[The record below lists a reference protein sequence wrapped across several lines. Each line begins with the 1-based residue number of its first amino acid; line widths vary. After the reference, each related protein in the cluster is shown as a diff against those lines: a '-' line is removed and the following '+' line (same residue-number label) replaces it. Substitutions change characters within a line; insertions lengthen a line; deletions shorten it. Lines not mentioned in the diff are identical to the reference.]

1 MLNESCRL
9 VVHILMKGGSS
20 IISVLHSDVTLFVI
34 LFVVC
39 KIKVDTKIHIL
50 NTNEFIIAIL

>member
-1 MLNESCRL
+1 MSMLNESCRL

-34 LFVVC
+34 NCLCYINGGFANN
-39 KIKVDTKIHIL
+39 D
-50 NTNEFIIAIL
+50 F